1 MINKVF
7 FTIFSLFIVII
18 QVYFFDMFIFK
29 FLLLI
34 IPIMYFTVKGRWES
48 LNLYNMVVLLFYEF
62 FSGSNLI
69 GIYLI
74 IYLLISDILK
84 FLMKNYGLNFNN
96 QALVLITVLLYH
108 SMSKNLF
115 SMSFWVSIVMFVLV
129 TLGIY
134 YKKNEYRGFNK

>member
-29 FLLLI
+29 FSLLI

-74 IYLLISDILK
+74 IYLSISDILK